1 MTEAFCKLIAAPPW
15 VIRVVFDFSRHLL
28 LLGALVVVL
37 GMLFY
42 DLGRAFGLPYLF
54 RGQSRKAQFAIGLA
68 MALLTS
74 ELFYVSY
81 LVSPDELHR
90 CRGHGIPLDV
100 LNYLGALW
108 GVVAMIVVAS
118 VVSRVLY
125 KRNGVPWRDPKRIL
139 ERLGTSVYTLLGTE
153 IGIVLTLAFVFGG
166 TNGALLSRVQ
176 SFGERIRPCIHGIG
190 HCLSEDF
197 RADAPREMLHEHV
210 YAAAFFALL
219 GVMYAVASC
228 FRARKIPAAA
238 GLCVLLALLGAI
250 DGFFVYWLEKWH
262 SVLLVGGAVLAL
274 YVLGRK
280 RYRARFADLKD
291 AYSAIEQEPCQRGCK
306 AAGHTHLA
314 DYEATGANGSGL
326 LPRSMVEFRWTDE
339 NGRKRPLVLVCTSGG
354 GIRAAVWTAAVLR
367 ELERQ
372 LDQSER
378 REFPYHVRMIS
389 GASGGMVGASYWVA
403 TLEGPAV
410 TAGSSEYHKESTPG
424 EAAPEAEGSDWLV
437 ANVAKECLSRVAAA
451 LVFSELPA
459 RIWAWTKPSSSRE
472 LYDRGTALENAFV
485 ENMPS
490 LGTKL
495 SLLGPGEVA
504 GWRPSLVWSP
514 MLVEDGKRLL
524 ISNLCLDALLVQHG
538 PAIGEEGQHVVYA
551 RSGYELGRLF
561 PVQSRDTLRLAT
573 AARMS
578 ASFPFVSPAAALP
591 TVPRRRVVDAGYWDN
606 YGVNLACGWLDELLR
621 TDWIEQNVSG
631 ILLVQIRDGIERPE
645 PAGDDFGDRIA
656 RALEGMTSPVSA
668 VLSARESVMRFR
680 NDEQVEAVARRFHLD
695 KRFGGSFFQQ
705 VTFEFSGDA
714 ALSWYLTPEERKGLE
729 DAAKTTVGAE
739 ASAIR
744 AWWDERA
751 NAASQAS

>member
-15 VIRVVFDFSRHLL
+15 VIQVVFDFSRHLL
-28 LLGALVVVL
+28 LFGALVVVL

-42 DLGRAFGLPYLF
+42 DIGRAFGLPYLF
-54 RGQSRKAQFAIGLA
+54 RGQTRKAQFAIGLS
-68 MALLTS
+68 MALLAS
-74 ELFYVSY
+74 ELFYVSF
-81 LVSPDELHR
+81 LVSPEELHR

-100 LNYLGALW
+100 LNYLGVLW
-108 GVVAMIVVAS
+108 GVLSTVVVAS
-118 VVSRVLY
+118 LVSRVFRKTDESL
-125 KRNGVPWRDPKRIL
+125 RRDSKPIL
-139 ERLGTSVYTLLGTE
+139 ERLGTSVYTLLGAE
-153 IGIVLTLAFVFGG
+153 IGIVLTLGFIFGG
-166 TNGALLSRVQ
+166 TNGAILARVQ

-190 HCLSEDF
+190 NCLSADG

-219 GVMYAVASC
+219 AVMYIVASC

-262 SVLLVGGAVLAL
+262 SLLLIGGAIQAL
-274 YVLGRK
+274 YLLGRN

-291 AYSAIEQEPCQRGCK
+291 AYLAIEQEPCAHGCK
-306 AAGHTHLA
+306 ATGHTHLA
-314 DYEATGANGSGL
+314 DYDVPGVNAAGL
-326 LPRSMVEFRWTDE
+326 LPRAMEEFRWTDE
-339 NGRKRPLVLVCTSGG
+339 KGQKRPLVLVCTSGG

-367 ELERQ
+367 ELETQ
-372 LDQSER
+372 LDERER
-378 REFPYHVRMIS
+378 RAFPYHVRMIS

-403 TLEGPAV
+403 TLESPAS
-410 TAGSSEYHKESTPG
+410 TRGSSGYHKEAMPG
-424 EAAPEAEGSDWLV
+424 DAAPEAEGSDWLV

-451 LVFSELPA
+451 LVFSNVPA
-459 RIWAWTKPSSSRE
+459 RIREWATPSTGPE
-472 LYDRGTALENAFV
+472 LHDRGTALEVAFV

-495 SLLGPGEVA
+495 SALAPGEMA

-538 PAIGEEGQHVVYA
+538 PAIGKEGQRVVYA

-606 YGVNLACGWLDELLR
+606 YGVNLACGWLDEMLR
-621 TDWIEQNVSG
+621 TGWIEENVSG
-631 ILLVQIRDGIERPE
+631 ILLVQIRDGVERQE
-645 PAGDDFGDRIA
+645 PAGDHFGDRIA
-656 RALEGMTSPVSA
+656 RALEGVTSPISA

-680 NDEQVEAVARRFHLD
+680 NDEQVEAIARRFHLD

-729 DAAKTTVGAE
+729 DAANTTVRAK
-739 ASAIR
+739 ADALR
-744 AWWDERA
+744 AWWDERRA
-751 NAASQAS
+751 AASRAA